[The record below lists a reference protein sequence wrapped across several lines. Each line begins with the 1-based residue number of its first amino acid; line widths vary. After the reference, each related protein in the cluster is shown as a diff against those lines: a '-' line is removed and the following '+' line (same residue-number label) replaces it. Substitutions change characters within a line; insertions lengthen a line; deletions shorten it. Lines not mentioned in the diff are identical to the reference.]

1 MDGGWW
7 RDVLS
12 FASSHPILFPPS
24 SDAGDT
30 ACPGLL
36 PEVCERVNTVAVEMR
51 RWAAVYLCVC
61 MYSSSSLPS
70 FSFGFF
76 SLLAFV
82 FLASHDHQFAG
93 PLCAPLFLSLER
105 RRRGEGQSQMAECGC
120 GFMSCWW
127 RLNATV
133 YTSQLPLRSRL
144 NSVKLLC
151 LHALFLCNLNELLS
165 NITALLFDRERSQ
178 LSLFNPVSLKLWVLT
193 QSGYRHYIL
202 TPILRLGDMTIYP
215 VRLISQSAEILHTV
229 YSNISLL

>member
-1 MDGGWW
+1 MKG
-7 RDVLS
+7 RS
-12 FASSHPILFPPS
+12 FIRLFPSNSLSPF
-24 SDAGDT
+24 
-30 ACPGLL
+30 L
-36 PEVCERVNTVAVEMR
+36 R
-51 RWAAVYLCVC
+51 RWWYSLPRSPPRSLRACEHGCRGDEEMSSSVFVCVC